1 MNDYLMY
8 NGELY
13 HFNPFHDRMGRFAS
27 SRGGTGVQSSRGMS
41 GLHGYFGPKDQGTT
55 KSKKEKK
62 YGLAGGGDDDIHGYF
77 GPKKPKEKTKEKPK
91 EKTKE
96 KPKEETKEK
105 TGSKGGDDGK
115 TPDSSKLVKGMFKDA
130 SDASSNAV
138 KLRENIKRNEAA
150 REVAAIDISSMS
162 DAELKRQIDRMTLE
176 KRYREVKTEDIRR
189 GKDRIDEILE
199 YSGAILGI
207 ASSAVAIA
215 AAIKT
220 LNGKNEKD

>member
-27 SRGGTGVQSSRGMS
+27 SRGGTGARSSRGIS
-41 GLHGYFGPKDQGTT
+41 GLYGYFGPK
-55 KSKKEKK
+55 
-62 YGLAGGGDDDIHGYF
+62 
-77 GPKKPKEKTKEKPK
+77 
-91 EKTKE
+91 

-105 TGSKGGDDGK
+105 TGSTSSTSSSETVSGTAGSGGKKNSGGKGGDDDK
-115 TPDSSKLVKGMFKDA
+115 TPDSRKLVKGMFKDA
-130 SDASSNAV
+130 SDASSNAA
-138 KLRENIKRNEAA
+138 KLRENVRRNEAA
-150 REVAAIDISSMS
+150 RQVSAIDISSMS

-176 KRYREVKTEDIRR
+176 KRYREVKAEDIKR
-189 GKDRIDEILE
+189 GKDRMDEILE
-199 YSGAILGI
+199 YSAAILGI

-220 LNGKNEKD
+220 LKGKNEKD

>member
-27 SRGGTGVQSSRGMS
+27 SRGGMGARPSRGMS

-55 KSKKEKK
+55 KSKKETKENSGGKK
-62 YGLAGGGDDDIHGYF
+62 NSWIKGGADDIHGYF
-77 GPKKPKEKTKEKPK
+77 GPKKPKEKTKDNSSGKK
-91 EKTKE
+91 NS
-96 KPKEETKEK
+96 
-105 TGSKGGDDGK
+105 GSKGTDDSK
-115 TPDSSKLVKGMFKDA
+115 TRDNTNLVKGMFKDA
-130 SDASSNAV
+130 SDASSNAA
-138 KLRENIKRNEAA
+138 KLRENVRRNEAA

-162 DAELKRQIDRMTLE
+162 DDELSRQINRMNLE
-176 KRYREVKTEDIRR
+176 KRYREVKAEDIKR
-189 GKDRIDEILE
+189 GKDRMDEVLE
-199 YSGAILGI
+199 YSAAILGI

-220 LNGKNEKD
+220 LKGKNEKD

>member
-27 SRGGTGVQSSRGMS
+27 SRGGMGARSSRGMS
-41 GLHGYFGPKDQGTT
+41 GLY
-55 KSKKEKK
+55 
-62 YGLAGGGDDDIHGYF
+62 GYF
-77 GPKKPKEKTKEKPK
+77 GPKKPKE
-91 EKTKE
+91 
-96 KPKEETKEK
+96 ETKEK
-105 TGSKGGDDGK
+105 TVSGTAGSGGKKNSGGKGGDDDK
-115 TPDSSKLVKGMFKDA
+115 TPDSRKLVKGMFKDA
-130 SDASSNAV
+130 SDASSNAA
-138 KLRENIKRNEAA
+138 KLRENVKRNEAA

-176 KRYREVKTEDIRR
+176 KRYREVKAEDVKR
-189 GKDRIDEILE
+189 GKDRMDEVLE
-199 YSGAILGI
+199 YSAAILGM

-220 LNGKNEKD
+220 LKGKNEKD

>member
-27 SRGGTGVQSSRGMS
+27 SRGGTGARSSRGMS
-41 GLHGYFGPKDQGTT
+41 GLYGYFGPK
-55 KSKKEKK
+55 
-62 YGLAGGGDDDIHGYF
+62 
-77 GPKKPKEKTKEKPK
+77 
-91 EKTKE
+91 

-105 TGSKGGDDGK
+105 TGSTSSTSSSETVSGTAGSGGKKNSGGKGGDDDK
-115 TPDSSKLVKGMFKDA
+115 TPDSRKLVKGMFKDA
-130 SDASSNAV
+130 SDASSNAA
-138 KLRENIKRNEAA
+138 KLRENVRRNEAA
-150 REVAAIDISSMS
+150 RQVSAIDISSMS

-176 KRYREVKTEDIRR
+176 KRYREVKAEDIKR
-189 GKDRIDEILE
+189 GKDRMDEILE
-199 YSGAILGI
+199 YSAAILGI

-220 LNGKNEKD
+220 LKGKNEKD